1 MLEYH
6 VQCKGQ
12 LGHVE
17 TLEDASPNIS
27 NSIRLPFALNSVL
40 YFAIL
45 LPGTTS
51 DAILNRFIHFI
62 IQRYQIIS
70 YACQYIIHVVAKLVF
85 ILLQSLSTIQT
96 IGSWLLVRLQV
107 SLHHI
112 CSCRRI
118 PFYAA
123 VQTLPLFHSI
133 TLT

>member
-96 IGSWLLVRLQV
+96 IGS
-107 SLHHI
+107 
-112 CSCRRI
+112 
-118 PFYAA
+118 
-123 VQTLPLFHSI
+123 
-133 TLT
+133 